1 MFNKE
6 RARNARE
13 VFASNLRNCL
23 AQAHKNQID
32 VANDLG
38 ITASTVS
45 DWYNGK
51 KYPRIESM
59 QRLADYLQVPL
70 SRLREDPN
78 EREQLPEEIVIL
90 NRAAKKMT
98 PENRKKLLDMARI
111 MFQEEFAEDE

>member
-1 MFNKE
+1 MTWGYGFHGVGLVQRQE
-6 RARNARE
+6 VSPHRE
-13 VFASNLRNCL
+13 
-23 AQAHKNQID
+23 Q
-32 VANDLG
+32 
-38 ITASTVS
+38 
-45 DWYNGK
+45 
-51 KYPRIESM
+51 

-70 SRLREDPN
+70 SRLREDPK